1 MPGSVRHDNL
11 KDSDSA
17 QPPELSSRAKRRICF
32 RSSSRYRRIVSAVW
46 SGAAARLL
54 SSALMLV
61 SLPLA
66 VRYLGAERYGVWAT
80 ITSTVV
86 WINLLDLGIANTL
99 TNHISR
105 AFARDDKESATRY
118 FTNALAL
125 TAAVSAIAGTAFA
138 CVFPH
143 INWMALFN
151 VSASVRASEVNTT
164 VAAAAA
170 LMLFGLP
177 CNLAGKLLAGYQEL
191 HRNNFAVCAGAVASV
206 AGLGLGIVLRVSM
219 PVLFVMSAGCLT
231 FANLATLLVTVTWAK
246 PWLRP
251 RSSLLDRAA
260 IKELLDSGSS
270 FFLIQV
276 AAVVVFSSDNL
287 VVGHYLGA
295 AEVTPYSVTWRL
307 VGLAALLQSLIFP
320 ALWPAYAEAYARRD
334 YTWIRRTFSVTMKGT
349 VALNLACVV
358 VLMLFGR
365 TIIRVWAG
373 PAAVPTRPLL
383 LAMGVWALI
392 SGFMSVESCLLAA
405 LNRVREQAVLSIV
418 AAIVNLALSIALV
431 RAIGSVGVIGG
442 TILSY
447 LLVLVVPQSVI
458 VRGLFKRELAAE
470 GEARLGFRA
479 SLFAFRFSPKH
490 KMEAD
495 LEELRRP

>member
-1 MPGSVRHDNL
+1 MAR
-11 KDSDSA
+11 
-17 QPPELSSRAKRRICF
+17 PPFLT
-32 RSSSRYRRIVSAVW
+32 SRYGRIFKAVW

-54 SSALMLV
+54 SSTLTLI

-105 AFARDDKESATRY
+105 AFALEDRTSAARY
-118 FTNALAL
+118 FTNALVL
-125 TAAVSAIAGTAFA
+125 TAGVSAIAGTAFA
-138 CVFPH
+138 SVFPR
-143 INWMALFN
+143 INWIALFN
-151 VSASVRASEVNTT
+151 VSANVHASEVSST

-170 LMLFGLP
+170 LMLLGLP
-177 CNLAGKLLAGYQEL
+177 CNLGSKLLAGYQEL

-206 AGLGLGIVLRVSM
+206 VGLALGIVLRVSM

-231 FANLATLLVTVTWAK
+231 FASLATLLVTVTWAK
-246 PWLRP
+246 PWLLPRP
-251 RSSLLDRAA
+251 SLIDSRA
-260 IKELLDSGSS
+260 IRELLTSGSS

-287 VVGHYLGA
+287 VVSHYLGA

-334 YTWIRRTFSVTMKGT
+334 YGWMRRTFALTMKGT
-349 VALNLACVV
+349 VAVNLACVLL
-358 VLMLFGR
+358 LMLFGR

-373 PAAVPTRPLL
+373 PTAVPTKPLM
-383 LAMGVWALI
+383 LAMGVWVLI

-405 LNRVREQAVLSIV
+405 LNRTREQAGLSII
-418 AAIVNLALSIALV
+418 AAVVNIALSIALV
-431 RAIGSVGVIGG
+431 RHIGSVGVIGG

-447 LLVLVVPQSVI
+447 LVVLVVPQSLV
-458 VRGLFKRELAAE
+458 VRGLFKRELVQRTEGTVSNVAMLGAE
-470 GEARLGFRA
+470 Q
-479 SLFAFRFSPKH
+479 
-490 KMEAD
+490 
-495 LEELRRP
+495 